1 MSALA
6 LETSRFAYLFVQ
18 RITAFFES
26 IFKGVAYAR
35 QLQAN
40 YEIAKIMYN
49 SGEYRNESFDYI
61 LKMVNEGRVNELSS
75 K

>member
-35 QLQAN
+35 QLQTGPTTAF
-40 YEIAKIMYN
+40 AP
-49 SGEYRNESFDYI
+49 SSPSVYI
-61 LKMVNEGRVNELSS
+61 HIDQAAL
-75 K
+75 